1 MLCKKNLQNSDMEIY
16 ILKINVSIFKDS
28 KVLEFT
34 VSIGDLFEYV
44 FVISAVSMSCVQLE
58 LCRH

>member
-1 MLCKKNLQNSDMEIY
+1 MLCKKNLQDSDMEIY

-58 LCRH
+58 LCQH